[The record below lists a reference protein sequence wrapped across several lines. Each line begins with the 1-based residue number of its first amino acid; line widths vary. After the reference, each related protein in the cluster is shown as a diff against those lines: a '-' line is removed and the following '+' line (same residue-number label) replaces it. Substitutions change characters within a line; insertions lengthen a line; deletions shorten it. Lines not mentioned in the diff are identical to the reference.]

1 MSTRAVLAL
10 AVPAVAAGGAIGACL
25 RWQLSS
31 WFPADASSFPWTTF
45 AINVAGSF
53 LIALLPS
60 AAWVRRH
67 PVLPPMLGA
76 GLLGGFTT
84 LSTYS
89 EETRSLMASGHM
101 GLAGTYLLGTLA
113 ACLLA
118 VAAADRFIGAAAR
131 TQFRDEEGD
140 R

>member
-1 MSTRAVLAL
+1 ML
-10 AVPAVAAGGAIGACL
+10 
-25 RWQLSS
+25 
-31 WFPADASSFPWTTF
+31 
-45 AINVAGSF
+45 
-53 LIALLPS
+53 ALLPS
-60 AAWVRRH
+60 IAWVRRH

-89 EETRSLMASGHM
+89 EETPELLASGHP

-118 VAAADRFIGAAAR
+118 VAAAERFIGAAAR
-131 TQFRDEEGD
+131 AEFRDEEGD